1 MSRFYRF
8 RLPPWA
14 RHFLLVLEQI
24 LLPLVI
30 FQGIRTL
37 LLPTTLDVILLSLM
51 VLLLVAFYLE
61 WI

>member
-14 RHFLLVLEQI
+14 RHFLLVMEQVT
-24 LLPLVI
+24 LPLVI
-30 FQGIRTL
+30 FQALRTL
-37 LLPTTLDVILLSLM
+37 LLPTTLDVILLSLL
-51 VLLLVAFYLE
+51 VLLLVAFTLE

>member
-14 RHFLLVLEQI
+14 RHCLIVIEQVT
-24 LLPLVI
+24 LPLVI
-30 FQGIRTL
+30 FQALRTL
-37 LLPTTLDVILLSLM
+37 LLPTTLDVILLSLL
-51 VLLLVAFYLE
+51 VLLLVAFSLE